1 MRPAARSDAS
11 RCADN
16 LELFA
21 AISPDTGTQHSQIGL
36 TAREMIK
43 LQHPTQGHVSNFNFV
58 TLWHEGRLPGAFYKN
73 VHVFRA
79 ASSTARPSAP
89 ARRP

>member
-16 LELFA
+16 LELLA
-21 AISPDTGTQHSQIGL
+21 AISPDTGTQLSQIGL

-58 TLWHEGRLPGAFYKN
+58 TLWHEGRLPGAF
-73 VHVFRA
+73 RA
-79 ASSTARPSAP
+79 ASSPARPSAP
-89 ARRP
+89 AGRP